1 MRLVYILLA
10 SLLLSFFPSSTSL
23 FAASENI
30 AAGISEKLY
39 NVSGVVIDK
48 VSREPVPFATV
59 SIWKGN
65 KYSTTDTLGRFS
77 ISGIPAGTY
86 RVQVDIL
93 GYNQYISEEFIISA
107 MGYYVRVEIEEQST
121 LLSQVVVKPKAEP
134 YRRLPESPL
143 SQRTIGVQ
151 EIERNPGSNR
161 DISRVVSSLPGV
173 STVAGGGYRNDLLVR
188 GGGPSENRFFLDGI
202 EIPGINHFST
212 QGSSGGPVGI
222 IDADFIREVDFYAGS
237 FPVTRGGAVSSVLDF
252 KLKEGDPVKNRYK
265 FTIGASEAGITSSGH
280 LSKKTNYLVSART
293 SYLQLLFKAIGLP
306 FLPSFTDA
314 QFKIKTRFNNK
325 HELILIGIAGFD
337 NMTLNEDTG
346 GKESNEYILAYFPV
360 IQQEVFTFGAI
371 FRHYYGNNTMNMY
384 LSHSYLNN
392 RNTKYSNNDYSSE
405 QNLSLKYR
413 SVEQETKF
421 RIENISKISDFR
433 LTLGAG
439 TELPTY
445 SNNTYQKIFL
455 ENPVT
460 VNYTTNLSFLKY
472 SAFANINYTS
482 PDKRF
487 TANAGARAD
496 GNSYSSQMANPLN
509 QFSPRA
515 SVSYEIAKNF
525 YLNASAGRYYQ
536 LPPFTAMGFKN
547 SEGEYV
553 NKGLKYIGS
562 DQVVIGADYRND
574 SGLQITLELFQK
586 WNFNGMYSVADSIPV
601 EGKGINYGVV
611 GNEEITSTI
620 KGRSYG
626 AELSVRWFV
635 TDKFNLLASLTM
647 FRSRFLSKEGELI
660 PRSWDNR
667 RLMNI
672 SAGYKLPANFRIGAK
687 FRYSGGNPFT
697 PLDEDKS
704 SLVSAWDA
712 SGRGYLNY
720 GYYNSQYLGIFSQLD
735 LRLDKEFYFN
745 KFALKVYVDIQNA
758 LNTKFRNADVLV
770 STGIIVNP
778 DAPYS
783 QQRYQMKKIE
793 LTEGTLVPT
802 LGITVEF

>member
-1 MRLVYILLA
+1 MRLGYIVLASFLLSLFSSSLSLLA
-10 SLLLSFFPSSTSL
+10 AP
-23 FAASENI
+23 ENI
-30 AAGISEKLY
+30 PAGISVKLY
-39 NVSGVVIDK
+39 SVSGIVIDK
-48 VSREPVPFATV
+48 VSREPIPFATV
-59 SIWKGN
+59 SVWKGS
-65 KYSTTDTLGRFS
+65 KYAITDSSGMFS
-77 ISGIPAGTY
+77 IEGIPAGVC
-86 RVQVDIL
+86 RLQVDLL
-93 GYNQYISEEFIISA
+93 GYNQYISEEFMVSA
-107 MGYYVRVEIEEQST
+107 MGYFVRAEIEEQST
-121 LLSQVVVKPKAEP
+121 LLSQIIVKPKAEP
-134 YRRLPESPL
+134 YRRMPESPL

-173 STVAGGGYRNDLLVR
+173 GTVAGGGYRNDLLVR

-237 FPVTRGGAVSSVLDF
+237 FPVARGGAVSSVLDF
-252 KLKEGDPVKNRYK
+252 KLKEGDPLKNRYK

-325 HELILIGIAGFD
+325 HELIFIGIAGFD

-360 IQQEVFTFGAI
+360 IQQEVFTLGTI
-371 FRHYYGNNTMNMY
+371 FRHYYGNNTMNLY

-405 QNLSLKYR
+405 NNLSLKYR
-413 SVEQETKF
+413 SSEQETKF

-439 TELPTY
+439 VDLPAY
-445 SNNTYQKIFL
+445 STNTYQRIFL

-460 VNYTTNLSFLKY
+460 VNYISDLSFIKY
-472 SAFANINYTS
+472 STFANINYTS

-496 GNSYSSQMANPLN
+496 GNSYSSQMSNPLN

-515 SVSYEIAKNF
+515 SLSYEIAKNF
-525 YLNASAGRYYQ
+525 YINASAGMYYQ
-536 LPPFTAMGFKN
+536 LPPLTAMGFKN
-547 SEGEYV
+547 SNGEYV
-553 NKGLKYIGS
+553 NKGIKYIGS
-562 DQVVIGADYRND
+562 DQVVIGADYRNE
-574 SGLQITLELFQK
+574 SGLQMTFELFHK

-611 GNEEITSTI
+611 GNEEIVSTI

-647 FRSRFLSKEGELI
+647 FRSRFLSNDGELVSR
-660 PRSWDNR
+660 PWDNR

-672 SAGYKLPANFRIGAK
+672 SVGYKLPANFRIGAK
-687 FRYSGGNPFT
+687 FRYSGGNPYT
-697 PLDEDKS
+697 PLDEEKS

-712 SGRGYLNY
+712 SGRGYFNNDL
-720 GYYNSQYLGIFSQLD
+720 YNTQRLGVFSQLD
-735 LRLDKEFYFN
+735 LRLDKDFYFN
-745 KFALKVYVDIQNA
+745 KFALKLYVDIQNA

-770 STGIIVNP
+770 STGIIENP
-778 DAPYS
+778 DAPYI
-783 QQRYQMKKIE
+783 QQRYKMKKIE

>member
-10 SLLLSFFPSSTSL
+10 SLLLSFFASISL
-23 FAASENI
+23 LAASENI

-39 NVSGVVIDK
+39 NVSGLVIDK

-237 FPVTRGGAVSSVLDF
+237 FPVARGGAVSSVLDF

-265 FTIGASEAGITSSGH
+265 FTIGASEAGMTSSGH

-371 FRHYYGNNTMNMY
+371 FRHYYGNNTMNLY

-439 TELPTY
+439 TELPDY

-460 VNYTTNLSFLKY
+460 VDYTTNLSFLKY

-487 TANAGARAD
+487 TANAGARTD

-562 DQVVIGADYRND
+562 DQVVIGTDYRND

-687 FRYSGGNPFT
+687 FRYSGGNPYT

-720 GYYNSQYLGIFSQLD
+720 DYYNSQYLGIFSQLD

-770 STGIIVNP
+770 STGTIVNP